1 MKFKKILAAS
11 LAAVMAISFA
21 ACGSKTEDPAEDAT
35 VPATEAVV
43 DDATVAEDTTVEV
56 TEAVEETTEE
66 VTEAEEDKVP
76 ETAEEIVE
84 AYKAAAILTDKDKP
98 LVNEVM
104 SLTSC
109 EGGDGFAGKLI
120 DLLVPIGKKALEKN
134 SGTANG
140 LTGGY
145 EKLVADDVASAKAS
159 DDGKYTT
166 LTIELKQQVNGGE
179 KEGHVGHGI
188 TVLGDVQRAIDE
200 LGGVEV
206 DTSNGSI
213 DLTYSNAKI
222 TVKIDNA
229 TGKIVS
235 GTWSFRVTASIK
247 NVVGKIG
254 IVKATLNGTKAV
266 IDRKITL

>member
-1 MKFKKILAAS
+1 MKLKKILALT
-11 LAAVMAISFA
+11 LAAVMAVSLA
-21 ACGSKTEDPAEDAT
+21 ACGSKDEEEETTAASAQAVETVTEDQAVEAT
-35 VPATEAVV
+35 VSGEDTTEEATEA
-43 DDATVAEDTTVEV
+43 E
-56 TEAVEETTEE
+56 TEAG
-66 VTEAEEDKVP
+66 EEDKAP
-76 ETAEEIVE
+76 ESTEEIVK
-84 AYKAAAILTDKDKP
+84 AYIAAATLTDKDKP
-98 LVNEVM
+98 KVNEVM

-109 EGGDGFAGKLI
+109 DGGDGFAGKLI
-120 DLLVPIGKKALEKN
+120 DLLVPIGRSALAKN
-134 SGTANG
+134 SGSANG

-145 EKLVADDVASAKAS
+145 ENLVADDVASATAK

-166 LTIELKQQVNGGE
+166 LTINLKQQVNGGE

-229 TGKIVS
+229 SGKIVS
-235 GTWSFRVTASIK
+235 GTWSFRVTATIK

-254 IVKATLNGTKAV
+254 IIKATLNGTKAV
-266 IDRKITL
+266 IDRSITL